1 MKSFKHFTVNS
12 VDEAVLLLKTYEG
25 RSKIIAGG
33 TDLLGVLKSNILPDY
48 PEAVVNIKNI
58 KGLDKI
64 ESGADGFL
72 RIGPLV
78 RLKDIIRLPLIKGKC
93 PVLATAAETVATN
106 EIRNMATIGGNICQD
121 IRCWYYRYPHAIGGR
136 FICLRKEKK
145 GHCPAVKGDNR
156 YHAIMGG
163 KGCFAVCPSDIA
175 VALSVMDG
183 VITLSGPEGNR
194 EINIQDFYTPLGT
207 VMKSDEIVTEIRA
220 LLPPQGTRQSFHKF
234 TLRKPIDFAVVSVAS
249 LISMKGSTCQDA
261 KIALG
266 GVSHTPVRAQE
277 AEQTMRGKD
286 LEEALAAA
294 AAEAALKG
302 ARPLGKNAYKIEIAK
317 TLIKKSLLL

>member
-48 PEAVVNIKNI
+48 PEAIINIKNI

-64 ESGADGFL
+64 ESGTDGSL

-78 RLKDIIRLPLIKGKC
+78 RLEDIIRSPLIKEKC
-93 PVLATAAETVATN
+93 PALATAAETVATN

-136 FICLRKEKK
+136 FNCLRKEKK
-145 GHCPAVKGDNR
+145 GPCPAVKGDNR

-163 KGCFAVCPSDIA
+163 KGCFAVCPSDTA
-175 VALSVMDG
+175 VALSAMDG
-183 VITLSGPEGNR
+183 VITLRGSEGER
-194 EINIQDFYTPLGT
+194 EIHIQDFYTPLGM

-220 LLPPQGTRQSFHKF
+220 LLPPQGARQSFHKF

-249 LISMKGSTCQDA
+249 LVSMKGSMCQDA

-266 GVSHTPVRAQE
+266 GVSHRPVRAQE
-277 AEQTMRGKD
+277 AEQTMRGKRLD
-286 LEEALAAA
+286 EASAATT
-294 AAEAALKG
+294 AEAAVKES
-302 ARPLGKNAYKIEIAK
+302 RPLSKNAYKIEIVK
-317 TLIKKSLLL
+317 TLIKRSLLY